1 MGFKLGMEILCITV
15 PFLAA
20 ANAEFEESEVHGQ
33 AVRFV
38 CLHQVG
44 FRLKQFTEKPPLT
57 KVD

>member
-1 MGFKLGMEILCITV
+1 MEILCITV